1 MAKKSVLFNL
11 FNDLTEAIKTVIAA
25 KYIFLKDRP
34 KIGNS
39 DSPMSK
45 FVVIDL
51 PISIEDFVIGNKK
64 TYLTTAGVFYLFVQ
78 SRKNGTLDPNA
89 TGDFTD
95 NVISLFP
102 IKGEYC
108 SAANPVVRMNG
119 SDEQGFQVVT
129 ITFDLQ
135 CKWRAFDKND

>member
-11 FNDLTEAIKTVIAA
+11 YNDLTEAMKTVVAA

-34 KIGNS
+34 KISN
-39 DSPMSK
+39 DDTPMAK
-45 FVVIDL
+45 FAVIDL
-51 PISIEDFVIGNKK
+51 PVSIDDFVIGNKK

-78 SRKNGTLDPNA
+78 ARKNGTLDSNA

-95 NVISLFP
+95 NVVGLFP
-102 IKGEYC
+102 IKGQYC
-108 SAANPVVRMNG
+108 SAANPVVRMTG
-119 SDEQGFQVVT
+119 SDGQGFQVVT

-135 CKWRAFDKND
+135 CKWKAFEEE